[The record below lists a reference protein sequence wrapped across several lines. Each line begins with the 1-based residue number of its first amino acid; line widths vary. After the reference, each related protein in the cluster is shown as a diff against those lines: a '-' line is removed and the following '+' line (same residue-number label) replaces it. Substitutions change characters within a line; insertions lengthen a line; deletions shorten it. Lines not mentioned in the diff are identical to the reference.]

1 MQSAFRTAAAAL
13 AFTLAAGTAFAQ
25 TSAQANAQAYPVKPI
40 RLIVPFPPGGTTDIL
55 ARTVGQKL
63 TVALGQPVV
72 IENRPGAGATIGA
85 DAVAKAPADGY
96 TLLMGAV
103 HHTIAPSVYKRLSYD
118 VQKDLAPVSVV
129 AIVPNVLVVGPGFPA
144 KTVQELV
151 AYAKAN
157 PGKLTYAS
165 NGNGTAHHLIG
176 EQFKAQTGTDIG
188 HIPYKGSAPAITD
201 LMGGQV
207 SMMFDTTSSALPY
220 IKAGKLRA
228 LAVATAKRSSAL
240 PDVPTLAE
248 AGLPGFDIAS
258 WFGVMAPAGTPPEI
272 VAKLSA
278 EISRSLASDD
288 VKQQFAAI
296 GAEPVGNTPAQMRS
310 QIQTEIGRFGKLV
323 KQANLS
329 MD

>member
-1 MQSAFRTAAAAL
+1 MQSVIRTAVAAFAL
-13 AFTLAAGTAFAQ
+13 ALGAGTAFAQ
-25 TSAQANAQAYPVKPI
+25 AYPTKPI
-40 RLIVPFPPGGTTDIL
+40 RLIVPFPPGGTTDVL

-63 TVALGQPVV
+63 TQALGQPVI

-85 DAVAKAPADGY
+85 DAVAKSAPDGY

-103 HHTIAPSVYKRLSYD
+103 HHTIAPNVYRKLSYD
-118 VQKDLAPVSVV
+118 FQKDLTPVSVV
-129 AIVPNVLVVGPGFPA
+129 AIVPNVLVVSPSFPA
-144 KTVQELV
+144 KNVQELV

-176 EQFKAQTGTDIG
+176 EQFKAQTGTNIV
-188 HIPYKGSAPAITD
+188 HVPYKGSAPAITD

-207 SMMFDTTSSALPY
+207 SMMFDTASSALPY
-220 IKAGKLRA
+220 IKAGKLKP

-248 AGLPGFDIAS
+248 SGLPGFDIAS
-258 WFGVMAPAGTPPEI
+258 WFGILAPTGTPPEI
-272 VAKLSA
+272 VNRLSTEIAKA
-278 EISRSLASDD
+278 LALPD
-288 VKQQFAAI
+288 VKKQFAAI
-296 GAEPVGNTPAQMRS
+296 GAEPVGNTPAQMTA
-310 QIQTEIGRFGKLV
+310 QIKDEVTRFGKLV
-323 KQANLS
+323 KEAHVS